1 MSDTRF
7 QFTKKY
13 GHLAKCSQFLDDLIK
28 DYPGLDMKIVT
39 GSGSVSVS
47 SRVMQLLSPLV
58 RDVMTS
64 LPVTAAQESV
74 TVIIPDTD
82 TAAVNKMME
91 LLMTGQTYLDTK
103 TKDFQDR
110 IVSLAK
116 SLQITVN
123 RVEKVG
129 KIRVRSMNELM
140 MKPCIN
146 NNNIVG
152 ADENII
158 EAENGSNGNV
168 KDRCQEDE
176 DEQVIEINSDAD
188 GEEVLQQTN
197 LLYDDYEEST
207 HQLRRYSIT
216 LETLSILL
224 IRGNSE
230 ILLNRSPR
238 TLFPPPPPDDYEM
251 SSQDR

>member
-1 MSDTRF
+1 MSVVTFNAID
-7 QFTKKY
+7 KY
-13 GHLAKCSQFLDDLIK
+13 GLCSQFMRDLSEDDLKNASMMI
-28 DYPGLDMKIVT
+28 KIVT
-39 GSGSVSVS
+39 GTGTVSVS

-58 RDVMTS
+58 RDVMAS
-64 LPVTAAQESV
+64 LPVTAVQEPV
-74 TVIIPDTD
+74 TIIIPDTD

-91 LLMTGQTYLDTK
+91 LLMTGQTYLDIK
-103 TKDFQDR
+103 TKDVQDR
-110 IVSLAK
+110 IVSLAR

-123 RVEKVG
+123 RLEKVG

-152 ADENII
+152 TDENII
-158 EAENGSNGNV
+158 EAENGSSGNV

-188 GEEVLQQTN
+188 VEEVLQQTN

-224 IRGNSE
+224 MRGNSE

-251 SSQDR
+251 SSQDG

>member
-1 MSDTRF
+1 MTDTRF
-7 QFTKKY
+7 QSSKKY
-13 GHLAKCSQFLDDLIK
+13 GQLAKCSQFLDDLIK

-39 GSGSVSVS
+39 GMGSFSVS
-47 SRVMQLLSPLV
+47 SRVMQLLSPLL
-58 RDVMTS
+58 RDVMPS
-64 LPVTAAQESV
+64 LPLTAVQESV
-74 TVIIPDTD
+74 TVIMPDTD

-91 LLMTGQTYLDTK
+91 LLMTGQTYLDIK
-103 TKDFQDR
+103 TKDVQDR
-110 IVSLAK
+110 IVSLAR

-123 RVEKVG
+123 RLEKVG

-146 NNNIVG
+146 NNNIVVG

-158 EAENGSNGNV
+158 EAENGSSGNV

-188 GEEVLQQTN
+188 VEEVLQQTN

-216 LETLSILL
+216 LESLRHS
-224 IRGNSE
+224 
-230 ILLNRSPR
+230 
-238 TLFPPPPPDDYEM
+238 LFY
-251 SSQDR
+251 

>member
-1 MSDTRF
+1 
-7 QFTKKY
+7 
-13 GHLAKCSQFLDDLIK
+13 
-28 DYPGLDMKIVT
+28 MKIVT
-39 GSGSVSVS
+39 GTGSVSVS

-58 RDVMTS
+58 RDVMAS
-64 LPVTAAQESV
+64 LPLTAVLEAVTI
-74 TVIIPDTD
+74 IIPDTD

-146 NNNIVG
+146 NNNI
-152 ADENII
+152 DENII
-158 EAENGSNGNV
+158 EAENGSSGNV

-188 GEEVLQQTN
+188 VEEVLQQTN

-216 LETLSILL
+216 LETLS
-224 IRGNSE
+224 
-230 ILLNRSPR
+230 
-238 TLFPPPPPDDYEM
+238 
-251 SSQDR
+251 